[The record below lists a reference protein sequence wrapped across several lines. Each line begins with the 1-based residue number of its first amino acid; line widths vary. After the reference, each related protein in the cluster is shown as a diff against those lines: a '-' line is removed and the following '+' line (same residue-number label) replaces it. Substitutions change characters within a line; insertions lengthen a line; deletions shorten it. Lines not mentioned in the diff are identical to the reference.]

1 MMSNTTSNKSDI
13 FAYLIPFVVL
23 LYTFSLIWG
32 WFPLS
37 HTIYVLFLGVLVC
50 IVECNRYV
58 KSKAFVAL
66 VILEIVL
73 GLKMF
78 MNAPLHASTNGYIY
92 EMLSICITAMMGYF
106 LLRSKDE
113 MLVKGMVYMI
123 MIIIIVNAI
132 GSSVVETILP
142 GSIRACVTEF
152 HTTGSHELAMKF
164 YKFGMASYELTH
176 AIPTIIPI
184 LVFGI
189 KTVHNYRLKLL
200 FISVL
205 AACLILCFLGGSTT
219 VLSLGVL
226 GLIISMLTR
235 PQKGKGKLIIFALFS
250 FVFLLIMNNDA
261 LVLSLLE
268 RIDDLIGNEG
278 PFHSKILDIE
288 DSVMYDETS
297 EGVRGRQVLYTMS
310 IDAII
315 SNPFFGTNSDIIGH
329 HSTLLDHW
337 ACLGLV
343 GFIPYV
349 VFIYKHIKESS
360 HLLSENS
367 RYFYIEGAVL
377 AILMLSVKSIDGWE
391 SWLFLFVVLPLFAR
405 YIDSIS
411 HVDSNNSKTIKR

>member
-1 MMSNTTSNKSDI
+1 MMSNTISKKNDI

-37 HTIYVLFLGVLVC
+37 HTIYVLFLGELVC

-66 VILEIVL
+66 AILEIAL

-142 GSIRACVTEF
+142 GSIRACVTEY
-152 HTTGSHELAMKF
+152 HTTGSHELAMTF
-164 YKFGMASYELTH
+164 YKYGMASYELSH

-189 KTVHNYRLKLL
+189 KVVQRFRFKILL
-200 FISVL
+200 ISVL

-219 VLSLGVL
+219 ALILGVL
-226 GLIISMLTR
+226 GLVISMLTR
-235 PQKGKGKLIIFALFS
+235 PKKGKGQLVVFALFS
-250 FVFLLIMNNDA
+250 IVFLLIMNNDA
-261 LVLSLLE
+261 LVVSLLE
-268 RIDDLIGNEG
+268 RIDDLVGNEG
-278 PFHSKILDIE
+278 PFHSKIIDFE
-288 DSVMYDETS
+288 DSILYGETS
-297 EGVRGRQVLYTMS
+297 EGVGGRQALYTMS
-310 IDAII
+310 INAII
-315 SNPFFGTNSDIIGH
+315 SNPIFGTNSDIIGH

-337 ACLGLV
+337 ACLGLI

-349 VFIYKHIKESS
+349 LFIYRQIMESGKF
-360 HLLSENS
+360 LSDNS
-367 RYFYIEGAVL
+367 RLFYIEGAII
-377 AILMLSVKSIDGWE
+377 AIVMLFVKSMDGWE
-391 SWLFLFVVLPLFAR
+391 SWLFLFVVLPLLAR
-405 YIDSIS
+405 YLESIS
-411 HVDSNNSKTIKR
+411 FVNSNTKKR